1 MPIKKS
7 AMKAL
12 RQSEKRA
19 KRNKDVKES
28 IAYLRRMSRKALDAK
43 DTKKAEKLA
52 KDTAKAVD
60 KAIQNKVLKK
70 NTGARI
76 ISRLTKKVNA
86 LSK

>member
-1 MPIKKS
+1 
-7 AMKAL
+7 MKAL

-43 DTKKAEKLA
+43 DAKKAEKLA
-52 KDTAKAVD
+52 KDTVKAVD
-60 KAIQNKVLKK
+60 KAVQNKVIKK
-70 NTGARI
+70 NTGSRI
-76 ISRLTKKVNA
+76 VSRLTKKVNT